1 MNNDERHSISYSEIR
16 CRGRGFDA
24 SLPVTELFD
33 FSESEEHRVVPSYP
47 LESGTTGNVEQ
58 LSYRIMILHKL
69 LSYQE
74 GATTLCMCLEP

>member
-1 MNNDERHSISYSEIR
+1 MGS
-16 CRGRGFDA
+16 

-74 GATTLCMCLEP
+74 GATTLCMCLEPEFNPLPGKMIYSLLAV